1 MPDLCSSCSTFSIK
15 MIFPFSIQGRMNVG
29 KGMLSWELG
38 SKDSKRESPRKMA
51 SHSRAS
57 QSGELYIQT
66 GKGQWEWGST
76 GCFEAQSPEISG
88 NSAGQQGQ
96 GERAVPRREA
106 FGHQEL
112 MESWPWEVATKVTAE
127 LPLASSAW
135 RGGERAEERWASPEI
150 LEGGSHR
157 GDK

>member
-38 SKDSKRESPRKMA
+38 SKDSKRVLGRWLG
-51 SHSRAS
+51 
-57 QSGELYIQT
+57 QSGELYIQAR
-66 GKGQWEWGST
+66 KGQWEWGST
-76 GCFEAQSPEISG
+76 GCFEAQSREISG

-135 RGGERAEERWASPEI
+135 RGGGRAEELWASPEI